1 MLSKI
6 RAVFFDL
13 GDTLVH
19 ISFATLARICQK
31 ISDIR
36 GVPLS
41 SDDYTRVFK
50 DEWANR
56 SDQSQTSSVKDI
68 KTRAGEKER
77 QYWQDFFE
85 SLLPSL
91 GISSYQS
98 ELLDWLIGIYTDPR
112 SFTCFNDVHSVL
124 SELKN
129 KGLTLGIISNAFPSA
144 DKILD
149 HLNLRQYF
157 KYVFLS
163 FELPYAKP
171 DSMIYQFAAEKANI
185 SIENIIF
192 VDDRWNFVK
201 GAQEAN
207 MNAWLIERF
216 PEKSSS
222 LHTKSLVNKI
232 KSLKELQE
240 KTGLLQIVEND
251 IIQKQEKTSVI
262 FSSDVC
268 ILGNLHEHNSNN
280 LPVLQNSWWEEEV
293 SYVGRETRLFTNF
306 SGFSK

>member
-1 MLSKI
+1 MKPPI
-6 RAVFFDL
+6 RAIFFDL

-19 ISFATLARICQK
+19 ISFATLAKICQK
-31 ISDIR
+31 ISGIR

-41 SDDYTRVFK
+41 SDDFTRVFK

-68 KTRAGEKER
+68 KTRAREKER

-112 SFTCFNDVHSVL
+112 SFTCFDDVHSVL

-144 DKILD
+144 DAILD
-149 HLNLRQYF
+149 YLNLRQYF
-157 KYVFLS
+157 KYIFLS

-171 DSMIYQFAAEKANI
+171 ESLIYQFAAKKANI
-185 SIENIIF
+185 PIENIIF

-201 GAQEAN
+201 GAQEVN
-207 MNAWLIERF
+207 MKAWLIERV
-216 PEKSSS
+216 PKESASSY
-222 LHTKSLVNKI
+222 TRSLVNKI
-232 KSLKELQE
+232 KNLKELKEIKELKETIEFSRIE
-240 KTGLLQIVEND
+240 KINIIEGQKPSLNTDKD
-251 IIQKQEKTSVI
+251 ISW
-262 FSSDVC
+262 
-268 ILGNLHEHNSNN
+268 NLCELSI
-280 LPVLQNSWWEEEV
+280 
-293 SYVGRETRLFTNF
+293 R
-306 SGFSK
+306 